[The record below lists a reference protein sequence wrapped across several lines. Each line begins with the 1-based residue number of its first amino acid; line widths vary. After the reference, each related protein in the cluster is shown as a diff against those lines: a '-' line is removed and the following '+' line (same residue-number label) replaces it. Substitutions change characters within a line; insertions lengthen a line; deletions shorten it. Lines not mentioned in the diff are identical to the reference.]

1 MKKGIIITSFGTT
14 YEETRK
20 KNIEPIEKLARER
33 FDQCEVQRAFT
44 SRMVIRKL
52 KNRDGYHVDTPTEA
66 MEKLR
71 DKGIEEIYI
80 QPLLIIEGHEYDK
93 VKKEVEEFISLNP
106 QVKVVVGKPLLNSD
120 EDYSKV
126 VEALEIKD
134 YQSGS
139 GLVFMGHGSD
149 HNADLSYE
157 KLEDFIKANGHTN
170 IFMGTV
176 EGSTMIEDILP
187 KLKANGIS
195 KVDLLP
201 FMLVAGDHA
210 VNDMASDEDDSWN
223 RILVE
228 EGFQANPIIRGL
240 GELEGIR
247 RIFIS
252 HLEDL
257 M

>member
-1 MKKGIIITSFGTT
+1 
-14 YEETRK
+14 
-20 KNIEPIEKLARER
+20 
-33 FDQCEVQRAFT
+33 
-44 SRMVIRKL
+44 
-52 KNRDGYHVDTPTEA
+52 
-66 MEKLR
+66 
-71 DKGIEEIYI
+71 
-80 QPLLIIEGHEYDK
+80 
-93 VKKEVEEFISLNP
+93 
-106 QVKVVVGKPLLNSD
+106 
-120 EDYSKV
+120 
-126 VEALEIKD
+126 
-134 YQSGS
+134 
-139 GLVFMGHGSD
+139 MGHGSD

-210 VNDMASDEDDSWN
+210 ANDMASDEDDSWN
-223 RILVE
+223 SILVE